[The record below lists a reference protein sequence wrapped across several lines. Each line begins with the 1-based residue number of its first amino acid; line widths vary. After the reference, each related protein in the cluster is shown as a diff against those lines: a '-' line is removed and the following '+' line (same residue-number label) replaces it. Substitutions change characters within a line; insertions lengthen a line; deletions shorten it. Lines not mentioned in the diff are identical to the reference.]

1 MRLETFTLCCVC
13 VCVVYSIGGGAHEKW
28 VKRADG
34 REKKTTGRVSTL
46 PGILIGEAAVIN
58 LTPTVAQTPV
68 PVHDY
73 HTSNVCVSASISVP
87 FSLDCLTLQ
96 APCMKKKW
104 KISRERK
111 KCSPWRKVSFPLSLS
126 LLIYSAQGQHRPAA
140 AALYL
145 APPPSILRH
154 SSIFFFL
161 ISLFRRH
168 LITWCVGCVTQ
179 QQQQPEEEVL
189 SVYFYFFLF
198 RVKIYFFCFCS
209 LCRESRRRRRRD
221 FDPNSIMTSST

>member
-1 MRLETFTLCCVC
+1 MLCCVC
-13 VCVVYSIGGGAHEKW
+13 GLLDWGEPTRNELKGQTGEKKDDRARFHVARDFDWWGGRHKSHPHSSSDPRSRSRLPYKQCLRVGFHQRSILSRLSHSPGPLYEKEMENI
-28 VKRADG
+28 KRE
-34 REKKTTGRVSTL
+34 REKKML
-46 PGILIGEAAVIN
+46 
-58 LTPTVAQTPV
+58 
-68 PVHDY
+68 
-73 HTSNVCVSASISVP
+73 
-87 FSLDCLTLQ
+87 SL
-96 APCMKKKW
+96 AEKFR
-104 KISRERK
+104 SR
-111 KCSPWRKVSFPLSLS
+111 SLSLS

-179 QQQQPEEEVL
+179 QQPEEEVL
-189 SVYFYFFLF
+189 SVYFYFFVF

-209 LCRESRRRRRRD
+209 LCRESRRRRRRRD